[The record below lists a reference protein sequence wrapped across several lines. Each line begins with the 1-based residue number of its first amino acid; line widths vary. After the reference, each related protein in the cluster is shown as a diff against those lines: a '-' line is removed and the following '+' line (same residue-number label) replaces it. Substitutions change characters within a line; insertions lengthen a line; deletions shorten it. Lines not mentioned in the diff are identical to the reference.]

1 MSEANTP
8 RTALVTGATSG
19 IGRAI
24 AEAFGAL
31 GWRVAIGARR
41 TERLA
46 DAVAAVEKAGG
57 RGFGH
62 ALDVTDPASVEAFVA
77 AAEGALGPIDVLINN
92 AGGMKPGRLHELPVD
107 ALRSSIETNLL
118 GALYATHSVL
128 GRLLPRKQPGDVVF
142 ISSRAAVTPWPR
154 NAHYGAAK
162 AGVENAAAALRVEL
176 EGTGVRTTVVRVGD
190 TITEFGASW
199 GPAEFAHV
207 GYWAQ
212 IGLVKGGVLHATSV
226 ASAVVSAVTAPRG
239 VQLETIVVNPEPPLA
254 KPED

>member
-1 MSEANTP
+1 MSGAAAP
-8 RTALVTGATSG
+8 RTALVTGGTAG
-19 IGRAI
+19 IGRAV

-41 TERLA
+41 SERLA
-46 DAVAAVEKAGG
+46 DAVAAIEKAGG

-62 ALDVTDPASVEAFVA
+62 TLDVTDPASIDAFVA
-77 AAEGALGPIDVLINN
+77 AAERALGPIDVLVNN
-92 AGGMKPGRLHELPVD
+92 AGGMKPGRLHELSIE

-118 GALYATHSVL
+118 GALFVTRRVL
-128 GRLLPRKQPGDVVF
+128 AGLLPRKQPGDIVF
-142 ISSRAAVTPWPR
+142 ISSRAAAIPWPR

-162 AGVENAAAALRVEL
+162 AGVENAANALRVEL
-176 EGTGVRTTVVRVGD
+176 EGTGVRSTIVRVGD

-199 GPAEFAHV
+199 GATEFAHV

-212 IGLVKGGVLHATSV
+212 IGLVKGGILQPASV
-226 ASAVVSAVTAPRG
+226 AGAVVAAVTAPRG

-254 KPED
+254 KPEA

>member
-1 MSEANTP
+1 M
-8 RTALVTGATSG
+8 RTAIVTGGTAG

-41 TERLA
+41 QERLA
-46 DAVAAVEKAGG
+46 DTVASVEKAGG

-77 AAEGALGPIDVLINN
+77 AAEHALGPIDVLINN
-92 AGGMKPGRLHELPVD
+92 AGGMRPGKLHELSVE
-107 ALRSSIETNLL
+107 ALRSSVETNLL
-118 GALYATHSVL
+118 GALYVTRSVL
-128 GRLLPRKQPGDVVF
+128 RELLPRRQPGDIVF

-162 AGVENAAAALRVEL
+162 AGVENTAAALRAEL

-199 GPAEFAHV
+199 GPNEFAHV

-212 IGLVKGGVLHATSV
+212 IGLVKGGILQPASV
-226 ASAVVSAVTAPRG
+226 AAAVVAAVTAPRG

-254 KPED
+254 KPEGE